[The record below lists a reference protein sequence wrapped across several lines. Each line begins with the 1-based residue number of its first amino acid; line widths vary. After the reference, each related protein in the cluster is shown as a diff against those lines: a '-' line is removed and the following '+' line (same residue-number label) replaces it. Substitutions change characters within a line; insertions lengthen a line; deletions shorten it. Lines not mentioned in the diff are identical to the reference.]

1 MKYCK
6 YHPINPTQILMLL
19 RLRFAMI
26 FNQLCSAFFSCLQP
40 NCCKCHNI
48 QSHLWLWQQGWV
60 FSYPHL
66 YKMIV
71 LLIVGWLSYWFL
83 YKNTDSWPNCK
94 SWSAWLNSHV
104 CSLPASLVILLFK
117 SFFFFFFLTS
127 FMEDTDSQTWP
138 KGFAIY
144 WFLISLQYYNRFCAN
159 KETERTCSK
168 WLIMTLLTNWL
179 IEV

>member
-94 SWSAWLNSHV
+94 SWTAWLNSHV

-117 SFFFFFFLTS
+117 SFFFFFF
-127 FMEDTDSQTWP
+127 FNIFY
-138 KGFAIY
+138 GGY
-144 WFLISLQYYNRFCAN
+144 WLSDMTQRICHLLIPH
-159 KETERTCSK
+159 
-168 WLIMTLLTNWL
+168 LLTVLQQILCKQGNWKNL
-179 IEV
+179 QKMIDHDFTD